1 MDPSTRGALYLKSSV
16 ARMSGEG
23 RAGHEFQRVDV
34 EGENDN
40 MKSCAVNELGTPND
54 HESSKTDTDL
64 DAAIEEAAK
73 RRNLSTLNVKSI
85 IHVRLVNQTI
95 IHTVK
100 GQIVC
105 PLKRRTNPSKQAVY
119 IRPEKN

>member
-105 PLKRRTNPSKQAVY
+105 PLKDVQIHQNRLY